1 MSEVPAKSKDHD
13 KAETLKHLTGY
24 LEAYPGLRGRVCR
37 ILLLHLHSQ
46 GYVSV
51 DEIYRRAERA
61 EEWNRPMDP
70 NRPSARL
77 WAADEKE
84 SINRIVIDLASE
96 WLTPDQVD
104 EIVWDAHRRDEA
116 KSLETPARMPDVSLD
131 LLADKVT
138 QYASFA
144 ATAKTPGVR
153 DATVGTRVALIRRV
167 ISDRVDYISVAKQ
180 YLRIRDVANILNHAV
195 SAERGSGKVG
205 GKAAGMLLAWAVL
218 RDQEH
223 GPVQLPETLF
233 VLTDAY
239 QEFKEVNGLIH
250 LEDHKYAPIEK
261 VRKDYPAI
269 LEVFRNA
276 EFAPR
281 IMDLLR
287 LELDRLGECPLIVRS
302 SSVLEDN
309 LGATFSGIYKSLFVA
324 NQGPLEKRLQ
334 ELLGAIAEIYS
345 GVFHPDAIQYRR
357 SHQLLDSDERMA
369 VMIQR
374 VVGSRHGAYYL
385 PRFAGVAF
393 SRNDYRWSRRIR
405 REDGLLRLVVGLG
418 TRAVDRVGDYA
429 RMVPLNA
436 PTLRPETTSEE
447 IQRVSQK
454 RVDVV
459 DLVDPGFKAISS
471 AVALDAMRDS
481 GIAEIVSV
489 REEDG
494 RLSTPVSTKIV
505 APADDLLITFD
516 NLLSRGEF
524 TRRIRKILK
533 ALEKAYR
540 CPVDLEFAVDDGK
553 LHILQCRPLGARDR
567 TTRAS
572 IPKDVP
578 EKNKIFSAH
587 KHVNSGRLRDVE
599 YIVLV
604 DPVAYGG
611 LATIERRMEIARA
624 VGRVNDALADYRFI
638 LMGPGR
644 WGSQDILLGVQITY
658 ADISNANAL
667 VEIAR
672 TEGGFTPEPSFG
684 THFFQDLIEASILYL
699 PLYPD
704 LKGVVWNKAFLET
717 STNHLGRLSPR
728 DEKLSDV
735 VRVIH
740 VCEAGG
746 GRRMD
751 LLLDGEEQEALCYLL
766 DQE

>member
-116 KSLETPARMPDVSLD
+116 KSLETLARMPDVSLD

-144 ATAKTPGVR
+144 ATTKTPGVV

-180 YLRIRDVANILNHAV
+180 YLRIRDIANILNHAV

-287 LELDRLGECPLIVRS
+287 L
-302 SSVLEDN
+302 
-309 LGATFSGIYKSLFVA
+309 
-324 NQGPLEKRLQ
+324 
-334 ELLGAIAEIYS
+334 
-345 GVFHPDAIQYRR
+345 
-357 SHQLLDSDERMA
+357 M
-369 VMIQR
+369 
-374 VVGSRHGAYYL
+374 SR
-385 PRFAGVAF
+385 
-393 SRNDYRWSRRIR
+393 
-405 REDGLLRLVVGLG
+405 
-418 TRAVDRVGDYA
+418 
-429 RMVPLNA
+429 
-436 PTLRPETTSEE
+436 
-447 IQRVSQK
+447 
-454 RVDVV
+454 
-459 DLVDPGFKAISS
+459 
-471 AVALDAMRDS
+471 
-481 GIAEIVSV
+481 
-489 REEDG
+489 
-494 RLSTPVSTKIV
+494 KIV
-505 APADDLLITFD
+505 EDDVDLLILRVRAD
-516 NLLSRGEF
+516 QVGQERDEF
-524 TRRIRKILK
+524 LTRV
-533 ALEKAYR
+533 AR
-540 CPVDLEFAVDDGK
+540 CRLPRHG
-553 LHILQCRPLGARDR
+553 
-567 TTRAS
+567 
-572 IPKDVP
+572 
-578 EKNKIFSAH
+578 
-587 KHVNSGRLRDVE
+587 SGLRVQ
-599 YIVLV
+599 
-604 DPVAYGG
+604 
-611 LATIERRMEIARA
+611 
-624 VGRVNDALADYRFI
+624 GRVQRQRP
-638 LMGPGR
+638 M
-644 WGSQDILLGVQITY
+644 
-658 ADISNANAL
+658 
-667 VEIAR
+667 
-672 TEGGFTPEPSFG
+672 
-684 THFFQDLIEASILYL
+684 
-699 PLYPD
+699 PD
-704 LKGVVWNKAFLET
+704 VLET
-717 STNHLGRLSPR
+717 VAFGPTR
-728 DEKLSDV
+728 
-735 VRVIH
+735 
-740 VCEAGG
+740 
-746 GRRMD
+746 
-751 LLLDGEEQEALCYLL
+751 
-766 DQE
+766 